1 MTMYETFLKL
11 AEERYSVRKYDS
23 KPIEQEKLDKVLR
36 AGQVAPTAANA
47 QPQRVFVLQSPEA
60 LAKVKTLT
68 HFHFNAPTILLICY
82 DRRASWKARDGHDS
96 GYVDA
101 AIAITQMMLEAFDEG
116 IGSCWVRGFDKN
128 QVAAAFE
135 MPDYMEPVAM
145 LPIGY
150 PAEDS
155 HPWPGGHDSRLP
167 LSETVAYL

>member
-1 MTMYETFLKL
+1 MFSNFLEL
-11 AEERYSVRKYDS
+11 AESRYSVRKYDAR
-23 KPIEQEKLDKVLR
+23 PIEQEKLDRILR

-47 QPQRVFVLQSPEA
+47 QPQRILVLKSEEA
-60 LAKVKTLT
+60 LSRVRAVT
-68 HFHFNAPTILLICY
+68 HFHFGAPMVLLICY

-96 GYVDA
+96 GPVDA
-101 AIAITQMMLEAFDEG
+101 AIVVTHMMLEAFDEG

-135 MPDYMEPVAM
+135 LPEYMEPVAM

-150 PAEDS
+150 PAADS